1 MISRTLIKLSVVY
14 FLVAI
19 VLGNY
24 MGIQQDFRL
33 KHVHVH
39 IAVLGWLSLALIGV
53 LYRVYPELEE
63 GWLPRAHLWL
73 HNVGLVVFMGG
84 FTGYVLHGE
93 RFVAPLGTGAM
104 VTSLGILLFAL
115 NVLLRMRPSS
125 KPVANGT
132 PPHLHSFQPTA
143 PH

>member
-14 FLVAI
+14 FLVA
-19 VLGNY
+19 VFLGNY
-24 MGIQQDFRL
+24 MGMQQDFRL

-39 IAVLGWLSLALIGV
+39 IALLGWLSLALIGV

-84 FTGYVLHGE
+84 FTGYVLQGKH
-93 RFVAPLGTGAM
+93 FVAVLGTGAM
-104 VTSLGILLFAL
+104 VASLGIVLFAL
-115 NVLLRMRPSS
+115 NVLLRMRPLPRPAMDASAS
-125 KPVANGT
+125 
-132 PPHLHSFQPTA
+132 HLHSFQQTA